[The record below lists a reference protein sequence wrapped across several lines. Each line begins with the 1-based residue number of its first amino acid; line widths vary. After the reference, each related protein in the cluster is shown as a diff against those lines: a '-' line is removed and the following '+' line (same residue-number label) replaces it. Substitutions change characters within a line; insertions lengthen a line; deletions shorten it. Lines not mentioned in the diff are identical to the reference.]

1 MKYVETAMER
11 LEKNPTP
18 AGNEKGVLEK
28 LMYLNRHT
36 AKIMAF
42 DMLLAGVDTVRT
54 VLVLFT
60 KNSTISYF
68 SSDRIRF
75 CGNSVLLGQKSRKAA
90 KTPRGTTNYSPQ

>member
-54 VLVLFT
+54 VLV
-60 KNSTISYF
+60 
-68 SSDRIRF
+68 
-75 CGNSVLLGQKSRKAA
+75 
-90 KTPRGTTNYSPQ
+90 